1 MKQPTTYYL
10 RWHKVSS
17 LLMMVALLWLTV
29 SIPFVYSFQQEVKKE
44 AAKQISSSEENTEDS
59 SNPLSN
65 TNEEKTENG
74 VNTLSEYL
82 HELHLIEHHFTTI
95 TTFYKCHPSD
105 LYLAYHPELVIPP
118 PEA

>member
-1 MKQPTTYYL
+1 MI
-10 RWHKVSS
+10 
-17 LLMMVALLWLTV
+17 ALLWLTV

-44 AAKQISSSEENTEDS
+44 AAKQIIPSEERTDDN

-65 TNEEKTENG
+65 TNEEKTEGG

-82 HELHLIEHHFTTI
+82 HELHLLEHHFITI
-95 TTFYKCHPSD
+95 VSFYKLHPSD

-118 PEA
+118 PEV